1 MDDDGQP
8 TNQILPKRRE
18 SKLLTPVPKPQKRR
32 RTTNQPGFV
41 FDSGHGLSTEEQ
53 EYNPT
58 PIINEIRRYV
68 EDWRNPRNPD
78 QWQVNPRDRSAPP
91 TLTAF
96 GAERNSAR
104 QGAKM
109 TVENG
114 NRKLRRRNAALK
126 AAETKGPE
134 ERKRAALMAAWTR
147 KHGKNDAQ
155 NPHSKVSVEQK
166 K

>member
-1 MDDDGQP
+1 
-8 TNQILPKRRE
+8 
-18 SKLLTPVPKPQKRR
+18 
-32 RTTNQPGFV
+32 
-41 FDSGHGLSTEEQ
+41 
-53 EYNPT
+53 
-58 PIINEIRRYV
+58 
-68 EDWRNPRNPD
+68 
-78 QWQVNPRDRSAPP
+78 
-91 TLTAF
+91 
-96 GAERNSAR
+96 
-104 QGAKM
+104 M

-147 KHGKNDAQ
+147 KHGKNDEQ